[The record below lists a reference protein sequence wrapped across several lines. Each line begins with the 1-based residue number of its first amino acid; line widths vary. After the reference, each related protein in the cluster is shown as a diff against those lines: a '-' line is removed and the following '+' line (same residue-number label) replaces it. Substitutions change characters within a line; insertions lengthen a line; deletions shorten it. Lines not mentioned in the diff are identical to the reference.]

1 MYLVSFGGY
10 APVYPYTWE
19 MSLMLLDAWGENGG
33 SADLNGDGTVGVSD
47 LLMLIDAWGSC

>member
-33 SADLNGDGTVGVSD
+33 SADLNGGEAVGVSD
-47 LLMLIDAWGSC
+47 LLMLIDAWESC